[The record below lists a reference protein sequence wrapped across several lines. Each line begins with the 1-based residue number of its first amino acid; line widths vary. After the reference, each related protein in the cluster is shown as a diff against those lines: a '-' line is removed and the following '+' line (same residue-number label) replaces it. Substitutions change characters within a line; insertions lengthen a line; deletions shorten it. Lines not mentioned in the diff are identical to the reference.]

1 MKLLCSL
8 LFLAAVA
15 LPLSYGDGSIKL
27 TANTQSYLQVPP
39 FLLGGDMT
47 IESWVKLNGKQGSWA
62 RLFDFRESSDT
73 SPSTQ
78 DILVA
83 FSGIPER
90 DLQAQVYIPGNV
102 YQLHA
107 AELKLP
113 LNAGCT
119 LLSQSG
125 FIGKSNWVQDAF
137 ANINVDEF
145 RIWSVLRSQDDIL
158 SFKDYKIRTA
168 IAGLEVNYGFE
179 TSATALVDLS
189 GHGRNA
195 IGFNRPTFSS
205 DKPVLKTGT
214 PVASVHQPQPL
225 CAGPEVATL
234 IAQIKVLQA
243 QLEARLQTCRG

>member
-113 LNAGCT
+113 LNVWMHIAFT
-119 LLSQSG
+119 
-125 FIGKSNWVQDAF
+125 IWVRGLP
-137 ANINVDEF
+137 ITTVEEF
-145 RIWSVLRSQDDIL
+145 KHIYIL
-158 SFKDYKIRTA
+158 
-168 IAGLEVNYGFE
+168 E
-179 TSATALVDLS
+179 
-189 GHGRNA
+189 
-195 IGFNRPTFSS
+195 
-205 DKPVLKTGT
+205 
-214 PVASVHQPQPL
+214 
-225 CAGPEVATL
+225 
-234 IAQIKVLQA
+234 IK
-243 QLEARLQTCRG
+243 RD

>member
-1 MKLLCSL
+1 MS
-8 LFLAAVA
+8 
-15 LPLSYGDGSIKL
+15 
-27 TANTQSYLQVPP
+27 
-39 FLLGGDMT
+39 
-47 IESWVKLNGKQGSWA
+47 
-62 RLFDFRESSDT
+62 
-73 SPSTQ
+73 
-78 DILVA
+78 
-83 FSGIPER
+83 
-90 DLQAQVYIPGNV
+90 
-102 YQLHA
+102 
-107 AELKLP
+107 
-113 LNAGCT
+113 GCT